1 MLAAK
6 SGGLP
11 GSGRFYPG
19 DTCAT
24 YRHPIV
30 PRIEDRRRRRSSVL
44 LFVSFFLEV
53 IKFKRC
59 NRRFVAFCRQV
70 EYEGRIWNWKS

>member
-24 YRHPIV
+24 YRHPTFIV

-44 LFVSFFLEV
+44 LFVSFFREV
-53 IKFKRC
+53 IKFKRFVIVDLL
-59 NRRFVAFCRQV
+59 RFVDRLNTREEF
-70 EYEGRIWNWKS
+70 

>member
-44 LFVSFFLEV
+44 LFVSFFREV
-53 IKFKRC
+53 IKFKRFVIVDLL
-59 NRRFVAFCRQV
+59 RFVDRLNTREEF
-70 EYEGRIWNWKS
+70 